1 MATGEIGEALKALNN
16 SRKGLKTGARTEDW
30 SKVRSFLT
38 DLDRSIANLT
48 KVLSQQPD
56 ATIAP
61 PAPPAGAAEASRAP
75 VPPEGTEMRISDF
88 FESVGEGVV
97 AAQERLD
104 QRSKS
109 YLATKPELA
118 LPALFR
124 IPKASAEIHFAI
136 EQTKTKKFSVLV
148 YGASDTRQH
157 QQQHK
162 VSFDIISAPPPP
174 EMLQQILIPKA
185 RDVFVTG
192 PAERER
198 IRERMIAY
206 AHRVGEDSQVGK
218 HALGLAEE
226 DTFRQLLILRSDVFW
241 VLMLPRA
248 RNEGGFALDVAYVY
262 AEEGQDPQLYGKW
275 PPVAKMDDRLNTLL
289 ALFLELSRDQEKHLS
304 DA

>member
-1 MATGEIGEALKALNN
+1 MASEEIGKALEALKKSKKSLG
-16 SRKGLKTGARTEDW
+16 KCVDTKDWFKAR
-30 SKVRSFLT
+30 RFLG
-38 DLDRSIANLT
+38 DLDQRIEDLNKA
-48 KVLSQQPD
+48 LSLQSVPM
-56 ATIAP
+56 TAP
-61 PAPPAGAAEASRAP
+61 PAPAAETVEAPGAP
-75 VPPEGTEMRISDF
+75 VSPEGAEMRISDF

-104 QRSKS
+104 QRSKN

-136 EQTKTKKFSVLV
+136 EQTKTKKFNVLV

-174 EMLQQILIPKA
+174 EMLQQILVPKA
-185 RDVFVTG
+185 RDVFVIG
-192 PAERER
+192 PAEREG

-206 AHRVGEDSQVGK
+206 AHRVGEDSQIGK
-218 HALGLAEE
+218 HAMGLV
-226 DTFRQLLILRSDVFW
+226 DDVTFQHLLILRSDVFW
-241 VLMLPRA
+241 VLMLPRV
-248 RNEGGFALDVAYVY
+248 RNEGGYALDVAYVY

-289 ALFLELSRDQEKHLS
+289 ALFLELSGDQEKHLS